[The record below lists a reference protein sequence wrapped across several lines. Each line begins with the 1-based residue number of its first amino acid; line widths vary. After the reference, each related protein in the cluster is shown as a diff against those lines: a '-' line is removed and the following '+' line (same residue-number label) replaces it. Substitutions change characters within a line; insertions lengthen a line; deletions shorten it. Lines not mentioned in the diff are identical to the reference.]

1 MGPHLDYT
9 STIDGKA
16 VTTGMNGIEKITA
29 RIEKDAGDEIAGILR
44 EAEEKAKAIRGEY
57 EAQAKAEAAEA
68 AESCKKAAV
77 ERLERLEGAAE
88 MEAKKLTLAAKQES
102 IESAF
107 AAAQKKLC
115 SLPEAEY
122 VELLAKLAVR
132 SAKTGREEVIM
143 SKKDREAVGAKVVAR
158 ANALLAK
165 AAAPEMPSEL
175 KDSKAGGILTKVVT
189 GASALLQ
196 GTAMLTLSQETRE
209 MDGGL
214 TLKDGKVEINC
225 AFETQLRMLRETM
238 AAEVAKTLFD

>member
-1 MGPHLDYT
+1 MGPQLDYT

-143 SKKDREAVGAKVVAR
+143 SRKDREAVGAKVVAR
-158 ANALLAK
+158 ANALLAQ
-165 AAAPEMPSEL
+165 AVAPEMPPEL

-189 GASALLQ
+189 GASAMLQ